1 MQTLQKKS
9 AHLQLGLQGKIGI
22 IIEVINGREGKIL
35 GGVRWRLI
43 GASIVFNKE
52 GFETSGGQLVHEL
65 AHQQHRDHGIFKN
78 WARFERKAGKASIGK
93 YWRAGDNTMFRSIE
107 DVRDW
112 VDKLKIK

>member
-1 MQTLQKKS
+1 M
-9 AHLQLGLQGKIGI
+9 
-22 IIEVINGREGKIL
+22 

-65 AHQQHRDHGIFKN
+65 AYQQHRDHGIFKN

-93 YWRAGDNTMFRSIE
+93 YWRSGDNTTFRSIE
-107 DVRDW
+107 NVRDW
-112 VDKLKIK
+112 VC